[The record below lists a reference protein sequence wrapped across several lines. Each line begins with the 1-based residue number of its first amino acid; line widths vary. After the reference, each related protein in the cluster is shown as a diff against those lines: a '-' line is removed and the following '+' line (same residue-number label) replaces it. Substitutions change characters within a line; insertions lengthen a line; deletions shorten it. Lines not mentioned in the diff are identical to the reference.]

1 MLKVEL
7 HTHTADD
14 PVDRIPHST
23 ADLINRA
30 ADLGYDALAITLHER
45 QLDLEGW
52 TRLAAERRL
61 LLIPGVER
69 TIEGK
74 HVLLVNFSSRAEQVE
89 RFADLAD
96 LKHEERG
103 LVIAP
108 HPFFPGS
115 SCLGRQLMDRHASLF
130 DAVEYNAMFA
140 RGANFNRP
148 AERWARAR
156 GLPMVGNGDVHRLAQ
171 LGSTYSLVD
180 ARPEPAAICDAI
192 RAGRV
197 QVVARPLP
205 WPTTISVL
213 TQLVMIEPVREF
225 LIPRDTEESEET
237 GQTKAP
243 EASEESEGTVFT
255 RRNGVPETNGVSAIE
270 RGPGQNFRRR
280 RPVGAASGTNY

>member
-45 QLDLEGW
+45 QLDLERW
-52 TRLAAERRL
+52 TRLAAERHL

-74 HVLLVNFSSRAEQVE
+74 HVLLVNFSSRAAQVE

-96 LKHEERG
+96 LKREERG

-108 HPFFPGS
+108 HPFFPGP

-140 RGANFNRP
+140 RGVNFNRP
-148 AERWARAR
+148 AAQWARAR

-180 ARPEPAAICDAI
+180 APPDPAAICDAI

-197 QVVARPLP
+197 QVQARPLP
-205 WPTTISVL
+205 WPTTVSVL
-213 TQLVMIEPVREF
+213 TQLVVIEPVRGF
-225 LIPRDTEESEET
+225 LNPREAEETETEEAEET
-237 GQTKAP
+237 ETE
-243 EASEESEGTVFT
+243 EAEETETEGTMGTVFT
-255 RRNGVPETNGVSAIE
+255 RRNGVTETNGVSIADA
-270 RGPGQNFRRR
+270 R
-280 RPVGAASGTNY
+280 